1 MAKKQIKQVPEYR
14 KHVCGECGWG
24 EFSYEFR
31 NLDVNGNPICLK
43 CPYEERRKRL
53 RSEPAC
59 DKWKPKPPQNAK
71 SVK

>member
-1 MAKKQIKQVPEYR
+1 MAKKKDRNVPEYR

-43 CPYEERRKRL
+43 CPFISKYMKI

-59 DKWKPKPPQNAK
+59 DKWKPK
-71 SVK
+71 